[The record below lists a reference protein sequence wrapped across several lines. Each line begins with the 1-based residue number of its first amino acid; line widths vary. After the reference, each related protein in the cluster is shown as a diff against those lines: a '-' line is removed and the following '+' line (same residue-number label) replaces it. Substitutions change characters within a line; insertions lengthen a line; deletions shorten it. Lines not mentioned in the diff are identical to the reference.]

1 MPPNASRSPRETEAR
16 AKNGKAAPPTPPG
29 RTEQDE
35 YVKTELAIT
44 ARQIERGYFRGLDGK
59 ALTIAAVQERME
71 RSERYLRWRWEVD
84 HG

>member
-1 MPPNASRSPRETEAR
+1 MPPSTTRGAEAR
-16 AKNGKAAPPTPPG
+16 TNGKTPPTPPG
-29 RTEQDE
+29 QPHGTESIEE
-35 YVKTELAIT
+35 YVATELAIT

-59 ALTIAAVQERME
+59 PLTIAAVQERME